1 MSSPNMKELHKYGT
15 VKNHRMIQWRRLS
28 YMEINCSK
36 LLKINLL
43 KVIKSE
49 SHKLD
54 SEKKMDF
61 GILKLMLID
70 SKLNFNAFLRVLLIF
85 TV

>member
-15 VKNHRMIQWRRLS
+15 VKNHRMI
-28 YMEINCSK
+28 YGNICMEINCLK

-54 SEKKMDF
+54 SEKNMDF
-61 GILKLMLID
+61 GILKLILID